1 MPVYSE
7 HPACRMCPQVV
18 SAKRSPCLL
27 IPRLGA
33 GDHLRPA
40 GKREAAGG
48 GRAKSKREDRACF
61 HRSVSPSR
69 RLSSRS
75 RLRHLIAYGVSHLVS
90 LYRSLSSFA
99 VSPRERLAR
108 ASRLFFS
115 LCRLVALHAIIARL
129 VSLVAYLAPICI
141 TPSVF
146 TPTPTVS
153 GIASHIVL
161 PSPSLCVPYEKP
173 TPTPG

>member
-48 GRAKSKREDRACF
+48 GRAKSKRGDRACF

-75 RLRHLIAYGVSHLVS
+75 RLRHLVS